1 MKHKIWNGKS
11 SGQRMRIMKGRQ
23 YRYPNSI
30 EVGDKVIIGE
40 QTSLDLETRYLL
52 FYIMSGLSGKMQLS
66 EQVLLLQ
73 KKFLIM
79 PSW

>member
-23 YRYPNSI
+23 YHYPNSI